1 MIPKLTL
8 IDGLPR
14 SRFCRITREGLVEI
28 RDEPRSY
35 PYQLAAHELDD
46 MSAFARWVS
55 HLTLKNW
62 FTPAVLAD
70 FTLFV
75 CLLKHGAPR
84 EWAGWVQ
91 ASR

>member
-1 MIPKLTL
+1 
-8 IDGLPR
+8 
-14 SRFCRITREGLVEI
+14 
-28 RDEPRSY
+28 
-35 PYQLAAHELDD
+35 